1 MRLAV
6 FTFVSAFLFSTA
18 ASGTSLHEAFSQG
31 KYQGQLRIYDN
42 VQAFQ
47 HGPDKYGT
55 AFGGRLA
62 FETNAGSLLGFSAGF
77 AYYTSNDL
85 STNHDDT
92 AARTQ
97 FTPTVDIDILGE
109 AYLRWSGFDSV
120 VTAGRQLIATPFLNP
135 SDAFV
140 IPVTYTG
147 YSVINKSIPNITLQ
161 AYNVLDVKSRE
172 SDAFIDM
179 GYFAANRLGGT
190 KKNTDGDNVVGVVF
204 DRDGTKAQA
213 WEYLFTDLFNLT
225 FLEAEH
231 VLTVG
236 ESKVYGSAHFGMQN
250 DQGEKLLGEVD
261 TQLYGV
267 KAGIRSH
274 GADLS
279 LAAEQVAG
287 GRFLSPYTFFTDALY
302 TNSMITGMS
311 NVEAGNGWK
320 AMLTYD
326 FTEHFWGK
334 ISHSRFDFAAD
345 KDFSESDFDLRY
357 TFAKESDFTGLSLI
371 SRVGYRDGSKNPAG
385 YPDLIE
391 YRVQIQYLF

>member
-1 MRLAV
+1 VRSGIFA
-6 FTFVSAFLFSTA
+6 FATAFLFSTA
-18 ASGTSLHEAFSQG
+18 ASGASLHEAFSQG

-47 HGPDKYGT
+47 QGSDKYGT

-62 FETNAGSLLGFSAGF
+62 FETNAQSLLGFSAGF

-85 STNHDDT
+85 STNHDDP

-109 AYLRWSGFDSV
+109 AYLRWSGFNSV
-120 VTAGRQLIATPFLNP
+120 VTAGRQLITTPFLNP
-135 SDAFV
+135 SDAFM
-140 IPVTYTG
+140 IPITYSG
-147 YSVINKSIPNITLQ
+147 YSVINKSIQNVTLQ
-161 AYNVLDVKSRE
+161 AYNITEVKSRQA
-172 SDAFIDM
+172 DAFADM
-179 GYFAANRLGGT
+179 SRFAAARVGGT
-190 KKNTDGDNVVGVVF
+190 SKNTAGDNVFGAVF
-204 DRDGTKAQA
+204 DREGTKAQA

-231 VLTVG
+231 G
-236 ESKVYGSAHFGMQN
+236 RAMGDAKVYGSAHFGMQN

-267 KAGIRSH
+267 KVGVRSG
-274 GADLS
+274 GADFS
-279 LAAEQVAG
+279 LAGEQVAG

-345 KDFSESDFDLRY
+345 KDFSESDLDLRY
-357 TFAKESDFTGLSLI
+357 TFAKESDFTGLSLLG
-371 SRVGYRDGSKNPAG
+371 RVGYRDGSNNPAG
-385 YPDLIE
+385 YTDLIE
-391 YRVQIQYLF
+391 YRAQVQYLF